1 MSVVLVIYDEKEHVP
16 YFTAICGVCV
26 YVFVRVCASA
36 IIVNIIS

>member
-1 MSVVLVIYDEKEHVP
+1 
-16 YFTAICGVCV
+16 V